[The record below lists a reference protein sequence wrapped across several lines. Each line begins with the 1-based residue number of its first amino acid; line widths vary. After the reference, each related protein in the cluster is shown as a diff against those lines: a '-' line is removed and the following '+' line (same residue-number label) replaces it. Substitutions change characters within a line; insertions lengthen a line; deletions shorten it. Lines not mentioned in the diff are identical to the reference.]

1 MRNSRIWSAR
11 RIFGWLGA
19 SQSNTHHKKDR
30 PTSDKTSKEFYGS
43 WIFKY
48 DCNKISEANSHTFFN
63 FWTQF
68 YKFWWKFLWRGS
80 YSKIWHWNFYKGLK
94 LNKFI
99 LHWNHFRRK
108 YSSFPSSTVNISAI
122 LFWSIFDC
130 FGKISFLES
139 ILSYWKYLFS
149 INETIFLIGNPVETQ
164 FRVVRMLTISFSMW
178 RLKLFDI
185 RTNIFNLRALDRGD
199 YFWGT
204 DFWSQN

>member
-99 LHWNHFRRK
+99 FTLEPFSTKIQQFSVLNGKYFRDTFLVDVR
-108 YSSFPSSTVNISAI
+108 
-122 LFWSIFDC
+122 LFWQDFFSWIDFV
-130 FGKISFLES
+130 
-139 ILSYWKYLFS
+139 ILKVPLFNQRNDFSYWQPSRNS
-149 INETIFLIGNPVETQ
+149 I
-164 FRVVRMLTISFSMW
+164 
-178 RLKLFDI
+178 
-185 RTNIFNLRALDRGD
+185 
-199 YFWGT
+199 
-204 DFWSQN
+204 